1 MKRCKPRSP
10 ANLERA
16 LRNKTIAMSILV
28 TGAAGFIGSHVTRA
42 LLARGETVL
51 GIDNF
56 SPYYD
61 PVLKFA
67 RLKPLREM
75 PGFTFVE
82 ADIADRDRILAL
94 PGAHPDIERIVHLA
108 AQPGVRHSL
117 QDPYVYV
124 QTNVMGHLVM
134 LELARQLGSLR
145 HFVYASSS
153 SVYGGNRKQ
162 PFSVGDRVDH
172 PVSLYAA
179 TKRSDELMSESYAHV
194 HGLKATG
201 LRYFT
206 VYGPWGRP
214 DMSPYIF
221 ARAIHEGRLIR
232 LFHNGAIRRDY
243 SYIDDIVS
251 GTLAVLDNPPAA
263 PAHRVYNLGAA
274 RSEAVTHVVALFEKA
289 LGRTATIELEP
300 GDPYDM
306 AETAADIAETTRDF
320 GWTPAVSVEE
330 GIPRF
335 VEWFK
340 EYNQLKPG

>member
-1 MKRCKPRSP
+1 M
-10 ANLERA
+10 
-16 LRNKTIAMSILV
+16 TVLV

-67 RLKPLREM
+67 RLKPLRESNA
-75 PGFTFVE
+75 FTFIE
-82 ADIADRDRILAL
+82 ADIADREAVLSLADRHAI
-94 PGAHPDIERIVHLA
+94 DRIVHLA

-117 QDPYVYV
+117 VDPYVYV

-134 LELARQLGSLR
+134 LELARGLTDLR

-153 SVYGGNRKQ
+153 SVYGGNRKL
-162 PFSVGDRVDH
+162 PFAVDDRVDR

-179 TKRSDELMSESYAHV
+179 TKRADELMTEAYAHV

-221 ARAIHEGRLIR
+221 AKAIHEGHTIELYH
-232 LFHNGAIRRDY
+232 LGFVKRDY
-243 SYIDDIVS
+243 SYIDDIVA
-251 GTLAVLDNPPAA
+251 GTVAVLDKPPET
-263 PAHRVYNLGAA
+263 PVHRLYNLGAA
-274 RSEAVTHVVALFEKA
+274 DSEDVVYVIKLFEKA
-289 LGRTATIELEP
+289 LGRQARIELKP
-300 GDPYDM
+300 GDPFDM
-306 AETAADIAETTRDF
+306 QETAADITDTTRDF
-320 GWTPAVSVEE
+320 GWSPEVSVEE
-330 GIPRF
+330 GVPKF

-340 EYNQLKPG
+340 SYNRL